1 MRLLRGA
8 VLTLLSAGV
17 LAAAAPATPATTQ
30 PAVKGRR
37 VFVCGHSFHVFIAR
51 PLAELARAAGIEG
64 HVNVGVQ
71 FIGASSVTRHW
82 NVPDDRNRA
91 KQAAA
96 SGRIDVLTL
105 SHAWLNPDP
114 AIEKF
119 VDLAVRNNPD
129 VRVVV
134 QQSWCAWDGTDPP
147 YRIKD
152 NAERDGKTVEQ
163 LRVPL
168 AELNRKLNGQ
178 VRAVNEKVG
187 RPVLFVAPAG
197 DAILLLREKV
207 IAGEAPGVKKQSEL
221 FRDALGH
228 GREAIQRLVTY
239 VNFAVIYRRSPVGL
253 KVFEKPGN
261 DDWNR
266 LNRLLQELAWQ
277 AVRAQPLTGVTPP
290 AAPGQTTAVPGRP
303 ETKGP

>member
-1 MRLLRGA
+1 MRLLRGT

-17 LAAAAPATPATTQ
+17 LAAAAAAPPTTAPTSR

-51 PLAELARAAGIEG
+51 PLAELAKAAGIDG
-64 HVNVGVQ
+64 HVNAGVQ
-71 FIGASSVTRHW
+71 FIGGSSVTRHW
-82 NVPDDRNRA
+82 DVPDDKNRA
-91 KQAAA
+91 KRAAA
-96 SGRIDVLTL
+96 SGKIDVLTL
-105 SHAWLNPDP
+105 AHAWLNPDP

-119 VDLAVRNNPD
+119 VDLAVRNNPN

-134 QQSWCAWDGTDPP
+134 QQSWCAWDGSAPP
-147 YRIKD
+147 YRIKS
-152 NAERDGKTVEQ
+152 NAERDSKTVEQ
-163 LRVPL
+163 LRAPL
-168 AELNRKLNGQ
+168 AELTLKLNGQ

-221 FRDALGH
+221 FRDPLGH
-228 GREAIQRLVTY
+228 GGEAVQRLVTY

-253 KVFEKPGN
+253 KAFAKPGN
-261 DDWNR
+261 ETWNR

-277 AVRAQPLTGVTPP
+277 AVRAQPLSGLA
-290 AAPGQTTAVPGRP
+290 AAP
-303 ETKGP
+303 E

>member
-1 MRLLRGA
+1 MRLLRGT

-17 LAAAAPATPATTQ
+17 LAAAAPATPATAPTSR

-37 VFVCGHSFHVFIAR
+37 VFVCGHSFHVSIAR
-51 PLAELARAAGIEG
+51 PLAELAKAAGIDG
-64 HVNVGVQ
+64 HVNAGVQ
-71 FIGASSVTRHW
+71 FIGGSSVTRHW
-82 NVPDDRNRA
+82 DVPDDKNRA
-91 KQAAA
+91 KRAAA
-96 SGRIDVLTL
+96 SGKIDVLTL
-105 SHAWLNPDP
+105 AHAWLNPDP

-119 VDLAVRNNPD
+119 VDLAVRNNPN

-134 QQSWCAWDGTDPP
+134 QQSWCAWDGSAPP
-147 YRIKD
+147 YRIKS
-152 NAERDGKTVEQ
+152 NAERDSKTVEQ
-163 LRVPL
+163 LRAPL
-168 AELNRKLNGQ
+168 AELTLKLNGQ

-221 FRDALGH
+221 FRDPLGH
-228 GREAIQRLVTY
+228 GGEAVQRLVTY

-253 KVFEKPGN
+253 KAFAKPGN
-261 DDWNR
+261 ETWNR

-277 AVRAQPLTGVTPP
+277 AVRAQPLSGLA
-290 AAPGQTTAVPGRP
+290 AAP
-303 ETKGP
+303 E